1 MKRTVIGGLVLGCL
15 VPVALLSAH
24 YVLLRVD
31 PVSVSQ
37 FRAMWYFV
45 WPTAVF
51 LMAGAGAAPWGELL
65 ILGVSVAGNMLIYG
79 IAGGVLAV
87 CWRMLSRP
95 ARPPRSMS

>member
-1 MKRTVIGGLVLGCL
+1 MKRTAIAGLVLGCL
-15 VPVALLSAH
+15 VPVALLTAQ

-51 LMAGAGAAPWGELL
+51 LMAGAGAAPGGELL
-65 ILGVSVAGNMLIYG
+65 ILGVSVTGNMLIYG
-79 IAGGVLAV
+79 ISGAILAV
-87 CWRMLSRP
+87 CWRRLSRP
-95 ARPPRSMS
+95 